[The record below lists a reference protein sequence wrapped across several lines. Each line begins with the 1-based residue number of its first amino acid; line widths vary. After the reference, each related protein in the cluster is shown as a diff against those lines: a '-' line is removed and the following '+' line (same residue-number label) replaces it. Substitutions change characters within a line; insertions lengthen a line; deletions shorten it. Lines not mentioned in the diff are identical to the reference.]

1 MRLLNKYT
9 IGTGEHGIGLG
20 KKKYL
25 VEELGEGSVELLR
38 TIKAALDPL
47 NLFNPGKVCLY
58 LYDVHFVIS
67 HLFLMQLYPE
77 KPSKL

>member
-47 NLFNPGKVCLY
+47 NLFNPGKVSFY
-58 LYDVHFVIS
+58 SYGVHSVIS
-67 HLFLMQLYPE
+67 HIFLMQLYPG